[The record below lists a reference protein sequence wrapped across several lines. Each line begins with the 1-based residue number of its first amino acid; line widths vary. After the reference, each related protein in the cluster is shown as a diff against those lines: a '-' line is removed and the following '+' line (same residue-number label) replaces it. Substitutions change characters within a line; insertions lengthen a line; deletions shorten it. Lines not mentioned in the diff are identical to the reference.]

1 MRFSPVK
8 KLLRFV
14 STGTTEMKRRFIFL
28 VFVCCVLNTAA
39 QKITDTSFVRSLVQA
54 GEESRSQIESLGKEV
69 AALKLQI
76 QKQQRL
82 GADRFINIAMF
93 LDVAISSANN
103 LQSLI
108 TKESYRNKIVSLNN
122 PAGNELGFNLEIE
135 IQNSLKPLLQ
145 KVKKTN
151 KDKFGQV
158 VNSFL
163 NTGKKGLSL
172 FPAGNVFTSIV
183 GMVGNLTVQE
193 KNIDQDDLER
203 FVQSIEKYFV
213 QYEKLYESSRA
224 FNIEME
230 KLKARTKLLQD
241 DIRLLLHDLIISIN
255 SNVKRQQLKAFSI
268 EELTIRYFNP
278 KNITEQL
285 NRPGYPSAQFPED
298 AVKSAKEIANS
309 IQRIYD
315 DYAVVYNNNFK
326 EIKSIIA
333 DARSVSPMID
343 QVQLNKTIKELEAL
357 FLESRTADS
366 DNLRLKTLFDRLE
379 PVMR

>member
-1 MRFSPVK
+1 MK
-8 KLLRFV
+8 KHF
-14 STGTTEMKRRFIFL
+14 FFPA
-28 VFVCCVLNTAA
+28 FVCCMLNTTA
-39 QKITDTSFVRSLVQA
+39 QKVTDTAFVRSLVHA
-54 GEESRSQIESLGKEV
+54 SEESRNQIENLGKEV

-82 GADRFINIAMF
+82 GYDRFINMAMF

-122 PAGNELGFNLEIE
+122 PAGNELGFNLEME

-193 KNIDQDDLER
+193 KNIDQDDLEK

-213 QYEKLYESSRA
+213 QYEKLYESSRV

-230 KLKARTKLLQD
+230 KLKVRTKLLQD
-241 DIRLLLHDLIISIN
+241 DIRLLLQDLIAAANSSI
-255 SNVKRQQLKAFSI
+255 KRQQLKGLST
-268 EELTIRYFNP
+268 EELTISYFNP
-278 KNITEQL
+278 KIIPEQL
-285 NRPGYPSAQFPED
+285 SKPASSPARFPED
-298 AVKSAKEIANS
+298 AVKSAKEIANN

-315 DYAVVYNNNFK
+315 DYAVIYNNNFK
-326 EIKSIIA
+326 EIKNIIT
-333 DARSVSPMID
+333 DARNVSPMVD

-357 FLESRTADS
+357 FSESRTADS

-379 PVMR
+379 LVMQ